1 MLLWVGEVA
10 SELGTRAATIAYPLL
25 VLSLT
30 GSPAVAG
37 ALGFARTVPWLV
49 LTLPAGALIDRVNRK
64 AVMLAADGAACI
76 AMLSVGAALAA
87 GRLSLAHLFAA
98 VIVEGAAFI
107 FLHLAYTSSLKQL
120 VPGEQLPDAVAYT
133 SARESAATLAGP
145 PIGGLLYGFA
155 RSLPFFANA
164 VSYLVSFATLL
175 LIRRPFQESRAERS
189 QNMVGEIREGLR
201 WLWHQPFL
209 RVSLLLV
216 GGANFFSNAVVFTL
230 IIVARERGASAA
242 SIGAMLATIAVGGL
256 LGAFVAPRMR
266 HLIGGRTIVVGFN
279 WVGVAVIAPLVIVS
293 HPLAYGAIFAVLAF
307 FGPTWNAVVDGYR
320 IRIVPDHLQGR
331 VSSVDNL
338 LAFSALPLAPLLAGL
353 LIEGIGGDETLIV
366 LGAVMLVLAVVGTV
380 SRALRVPL
388 PA

>member
-1 MLLWVGEVA
+1 MFLWLGEVA
-10 SELGTRAATIAYPLL
+10 SELGTRTATIAYPLL

-30 GSPAVAG
+30 GSPAAAG
-37 ALGFARTVPWLV
+37 ALGFARTVPWFLFA
-49 LTLPAGALIDRVNRK
+49 LPAGAVVDRVNRK
-64 AVMLAADGAACI
+64 AVMLVSDAAACI

-98 VIVEGAAFI
+98 VLVEGTAFI
-107 FLHLAYTSSLKQL
+107 FLHVAYTSSLKQL
-120 VPGEQLPDAVAYT
+120 VPVEQLPDAVAYT

-164 VSYLVSFATLL
+164 VSYLVSFASVL
-175 LIRRPFQESRAERS
+175 LIRKPFQETRAERS
-189 QNMVGEIREGLR
+189 ASLAGEIREGLR

-209 RVSLLLV
+209 RTSLLLV

-230 IIVARERGASAA
+230 IIVARERGASAGL
-242 SIGAMLATIAVGGL
+242 IGAMLATIAAGGL
-256 LGAFVAPRMR
+256 LGALAAPRLR
-266 HLIGGRTIVVGFN
+266 HWIGGRTIVVGFN
-279 WVGVAVIAPLVIVS
+279 WVGVAIIVPLVIAS
-293 HPLAYGAIFAVLAF
+293 HPLALGAIAAVIAF

-320 IRIVPDHLQGR
+320 ISIVPDHLQGR

-338 LAFSALPLAPLLAGL
+338 MAFSAIPLAPLVAGL
-353 LIEGIGGDETLIV
+353 LLEATSGDVTLIA
-366 LGAVMLVLAVVGTV
+366 LGAVMLTLAVVGTV
-380 SRALRVPL
+380 SRSLRVPL

>member
-30 GSPAVAG
+30 GSPAAAG
-37 ALGFARTVPWLV
+37 ALGFARTVPWFVLV
-49 LTLPAGALIDRVNRK
+49 LPAGALVDRVNRK
-64 AVMLAADGAACI
+64 AVMLASDAAACI
-76 AMLSVGAALAA
+76 AMLSVAAALAA

-98 VIVEGAAFI
+98 VVVEGTAFI
-107 FLHLAYTSSLKQL
+107 FLHIAYTSSLKQL

-164 VSYLVSFATLL
+164 VSYLVSFATVLM
-175 LIRRPFQESRAERS
+175 IRKPFQEARAVRS
-189 QNMVGEIREGLR
+189 QNLTGEIREGLR

-209 RVSLLLV
+209 RTSLLLV
-216 GGANFFSNAVVFTL
+216 GGANFFSNAVVFAL

-242 SIGAMLATIAVGGL
+242 LIGAMLAMIAVGGL
-256 LGAFVAPRMR
+256 LGALAAPRVR
-266 HLIGGRTIVVGFN
+266 HRIAGRTIVVGFN
-279 WVGVAVIAPLVIVS
+279 WVGVAIVAPLVIAS
-293 HPLAYGAIFAVLAF
+293 HPLVLGAIFAVFAF

-320 IRIVPDHLQGR
+320 ISIVPDHLQGR

-338 LAFSALPLAPLLAGL
+338 MAFSALPLAPLIAGL
-353 LIEGIGGDETLIV
+353 LIETIGGDGTLLA
-366 LGAVMLVLAVVGTV
+366 LGAVMLVFAVVGTV